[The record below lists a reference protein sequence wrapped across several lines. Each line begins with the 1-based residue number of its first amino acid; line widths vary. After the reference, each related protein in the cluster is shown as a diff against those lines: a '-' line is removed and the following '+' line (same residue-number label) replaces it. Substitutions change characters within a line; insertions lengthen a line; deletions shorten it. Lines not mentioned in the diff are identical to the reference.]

1 MKKYLFLILAAATLL
16 AVSCQKENAGEQAGN
31 DVAVLTVSLPQGI
44 VTKAISDGT
53 SATELHWAVYDGNGK
68 FLKENDTPL
77 TINLQT
83 EVQIKLVKNYAYD
96 IVFWAQ
102 APGAP
107 YTIDWANKT
116 ITVDN
121 YTSDANDES
130 RDAFYQVVEDYRVV
144 STPTEVKLYRPF
156 AQINFGA
163 SDYKDVQSLIGDT
176 MQSTIEVSGL
186 PDVLNVL
193 DKTATR
199 STTEGAT
206 ATFTKTNVPAISGE
220 KLEINGDK
228 EKYGY
233 VSMNYVLAPQDKT
246 DIVGGVKGTFYYNNA
261 NVVIDVPNVPYQRN
275 YRTNIIGEL
284 FSGPAVFNVIIVPVY
299 EEPDENIYYPE
310 VTVAYDSN
318 KGFSAQIGEI
328 AAGNEANVVLDLGNS
343 GVEWT
348 TGAGIGSTP
357 LVDEESVVETFSIE
371 NGTFTATGSGVG
383 AVRLA
388 NGGTLIFKNT
398 KIVDQSVSY
407 AENSWEYGYLEMGGR
422 LEFYNCEFVNAIQ
435 ISGDAYFY
443 GCTFN
448 SNKENE
454 YDVWVDGGKAVFE
467 NCTFSGY
474 RGLKM
479 HEAYGS
485 EVKEVLVDGCTF
497 GPLSKKPGI
506 AIGTVN
512 ADTKVSVIDSKF
524 VDCQPGDQ
532 GLYIY
537 ETDTDVTTFD
547 FTQSGN
553 TVENN

>member
-121 YTSDANDES
+121 YTSEANDES

-193 DKTATR
+193 DKTAT
-199 STTEGAT
+199 GNAT

-275 YRTNIIGEL
+275 HKTNIIGEM
-284 FSGPAVFNVIIVPVY
+284 F
-299 EEPDENIYYPE
+299 
-310 VTVAYDSN
+310 
-318 KGFSAQIGEI
+318 
-328 AAGNEANVVLDLGNS
+328 
-343 GVEWT
+343 
-348 TGAGIGSTP
+348 
-357 LVDEESVVETFSIE
+357 
-371 NGTFTATGSGVG
+371 
-383 AVRLA
+383 
-388 NGGTLIFKNT
+388 
-398 KIVDQSVSY
+398 
-407 AENSWEYGYLEMGGR
+407 
-422 LEFYNCEFVNAIQ
+422 
-435 ISGDAYFY
+435 SGDAKF
-443 GCTFN
+443 
-448 SNKENE
+448 EVIIIPD
-454 YDVWVDGGKAVFE
+454 YDKDD
-467 NCTFSGY
+467 Y
-474 RGLKM
+474 
-479 HEAYGS
+479 
-485 EVKEVLVDGCTF
+485 EVPDFDVL
-497 GPLSKKPGI
+497 
-506 AIGTVN
+506 
-512 ADTKVSVIDSKF
+512 
-524 VDCQPGDQ
+524 
-532 GLYIY
+532 
-537 ETDTDVTTFD
+537 
-547 FTQSGN
+547 
-553 TVENN
+553 